1 MKVLRQI
8 RKRLRSVFFP
18 KRVGQPSLA
27 TPVSLPTNTTHSHSY
42 TQYTQPTPAVVALT
56 RAVGDLQNRQIRLR
70 RRLKEFIA
78 SIDPSPSVQD
88 SDSDEWY
95 RDTDPDEKDEENR
108 HKDTLLSLRREAF
121 RLTERLDELQ
131 AWLASLRT
139 AGDRFVITRRQA
151 RTLQDML
158 ATIWEGARQLEQL
171 ESDAWYRVHRAAA
184 A

>member
-18 KRVGQPSLA
+18 KRVGQPNPA
-27 TPVSLPTNTTHSHSY
+27 APASLPTNITHSHSY
-42 TQYTQPTPAVVALT
+42 AQYTQPTPAVVALT
-56 RAVGDLQNRQIRLR
+56 RAVGDLQNRQTRLR
-70 RRLKEFIA
+70 KRLKEFIA
-78 SIDPSPSVQD
+78 SIDLSPSVQD

-95 RDTDPDEKDEENR
+95 RDTDPDEEKK

-131 AWLASLRT
+131 AWLVFLRT

-158 ATIWEGARQLEQL
+158 ATIWEGARQFEQL
-171 ESDAWYRVHRAAA
+171 ESDAWDRVHRAAA